1 VSLNEGCTFGSAYSS
16 KCGIIILASQG
27 EHALI
32 LLGVKSK
39 HAKGGMRN
47 EEAKASWLYAD

>member
-1 VSLNEGCTFGSAYSS
+1 MDVAR
-16 KCGIIILASQG
+16 KMV
-27 EHALI
+27 
-32 LLGVKSK
+32 LGVKSK